1 MSGYKEKKLLLTTTK
16 QEFIDKMNFHN
27 DEEKQRCDIYLDL
40 KGVAYHVVLAN
51 YIGLN
56 RYGKIEYKKVQ
67 NLYKYDK
74 KVRNILYRFLAAFE
88 EGVRAFIS
96 NRYNNDFGR
105 INVLSKSLLDSIQ
118 DDSSLS
124 KELENQDF
132 YHLMELAKKLTLKE
146 KSEIFGY
153 IDHLE
158 ANLDAVRELRNTISH
173 HRLLFVYEDFD
184 YCYLEDGS
192 SGDSLIDN
200 INNLVQLIHPYYKR
214 FLKDA
219 LNQSCMS
226 RSDQQFKSSLPEKA
240 VMKIL

>member
-1 MSGYKEKKLLLTTTK
+1 MSGYREKKLLLSTTK

-27 DEEKQRCDIYLDL
+27 EEEKKRCEIYLEL
-40 KGVAYHVVLAN
+40 KGIAYHVVLAN

-56 RYGKIEYKKVQ
+56 RFGKIEYRKVQ

-74 KVRNILYRFLAAFE
+74 KVRNILYRFMAAFE

-96 NRYNNDFGR
+96 NRYNNDFDR
-105 INVLSKSLLDSIQ
+105 IKELSKSLLDSIQ

-132 YHLMELAKKLTLKE
+132 FHLMELAKKLTPKE
-146 KSEIFGY
+146 KTDVFGNVN
-153 IDHLE
+153 HLD

-173 HRLLFVYEDFD
+173 HRLLFVYEDFE

-192 SGDSLIDN
+192 SGDTLVDN
-200 INNLVQLIHPYYKR
+200 IKNLIQLIHPYYKG
-214 FLKDA
+214 FLKDE
-219 LNQSCMS
+219 LNQSCTS
-226 RSDQQFKSSLPEKA
+226 SKDFSFKNSLPNNAIINIK
-240 VMKIL
+240 

>member
-105 INVLSKSLLDSIQ
+105 INGLSKSLLDSIQ

-132 YHLMELAKKLTLKE
+132 YHLMELAKKLTPKE

-200 INNLVQLIHPYYKR
+200 INNLIQLTHPYYKG
-214 FLKDA
+214 FLKDE

-226 RSDQQFKSSLPEKA
+226 RTDSQFKSSLPEKA
-240 VMKIL
+240 VINIL

>member
-1 MSGYKEKKLLLTTTK
+1 MNGYKEKKLLLTTTK
-16 QEFIDKMNFHN
+16 QEFIDKMNFHS
-27 DEEKQRCDIYLDL
+27 DEEKQRCEIYLDL

-56 RYGKIEYKKVQ
+56 RYGKIEYIKVQ

-88 EGVRAFIS
+88 EGVRAYIS
-96 NRYNNDFGR
+96 NKYNNDFGR

-132 YHLMELAKKLTLKE
+132 YHLMELAKKLTPKE

-158 ANLDAVRELRNTISH
+158 ANLDAIRELRNTISH

-184 YCYLEDGS
+184 FCYLQDGTC
-192 SGDSLIDN
+192 GNSLVDN
-200 INNLVQLIHPYYKR
+200 IKNLIQLMHPYYKE
-214 FLKDA
+214 FLKDE

-240 VMKIL
+240 VIKIL